1 SRTRAS
7 SPLSHTRQQSALL
20 YHAGESR
27 MAAHDVEDRH
37 GEMVQRGVVLATRAL
52 EPVERAVRILVR
64 AGGDRHPGRR
74 NPPGLGLPLE
84 PREELRGA
92 RRISARRM
100 RGSEERVQEVHFA
113 EQRYRGRDR
122 RNGAVAVATAGERG
136 TEQPLGEDRVGAQFD
151 GRAPVS
157 YGAGAV

>member
-1 SRTRAS
+1 N
-7 SPLSHTRQQSALL
+7 PL
-20 YHAGESR
+20 
-27 MAAHDVEDRH
+27 
-37 GEMVQRGVVLATRAL
+37 
-52 EPVERAVRILVR
+52 
-64 AGGDRHPGRR
+64 
-74 NPPGLGLPLE
+74 GLGLPLE

-157 YGAGAV
+157 YGAGAVAQHVMSQPRGCKAHAASGSRATACSECRLTPMASPRMP